1 MIKVARFA
9 GLSEGK
15 PGGLQSLGF
24 LSVVVAA
31 TIFGHDSFGQ
41 IGSEQVV
48 IYYGNETTEAAAASR
63 NYQVLLAALR
73 DQGGRDGQ
81 AIADEIA
88 DDAQRSPDVARTESQ
103 RLLQSCGRLNASI
116 AVFTNELMRSR
127 RFLFCRNGSRDV
139 ESLAFGDVPP
149 ASGGLLDL
157 TPLSRPEYLKG
168 ALEQIASLFPDA
180 PVSVSLLTHSHG
192 GIGMALM
199 PRVSAD
205 VTELDSA
212 SLRRMWDLRGSK
224 PDWAALKGTT
234 KSDYW
239 RVLAD
244 VSRKYRMRFALVF
257 RQACESGVDSLAEYR
272 LIPEGVELIA
282 HTAMGDLPSGKIDYE
297 SLLSAA
303 RAAPDLPRALSDNLT
318 AQGMHVDT
326 KGTFL
331 YWLVPIY
338 LWSVPP
344 VLFFLPL
351 IFWVGW
357 ICLRH
362 WGIIA
367 RTSKRTDAHALAAN
381 R

>member
-1 MIKVARFA
+1 
-9 GLSEGK
+9 
-15 PGGLQSLGF
+15 
-24 LSVVVAA
+24 
-31 TIFGHDSFGQ
+31 
-41 IGSEQVV
+41 
-48 IYYGNETTEAAAASR
+48 
-63 NYQVLLAALR
+63 LR
-73 DQGGRDGQ
+73 DHGGRDGQ

-88 DDAQRSPDVARTESQ
+88 DDARRSPEVARTES
-103 RLLQSCGRLNASI
+103 RSLLQSCGRLNASI

-139 ESLAFGDVPP
+139 QSLAFDDLPP

-168 ALEQIASLFPDA
+168 ALEHVASLFPDT
-180 PVSVSLLTHSHG
+180 SVNASLLTHSHG

-205 VTELDSA
+205 VADLDPA
-212 SLRRMWDLRGSK
+212 TLQRMWDLRTSR
-224 PDWAALKGTT
+224 PAWAALKGTS

-244 VSRKYRMRFALVF
+244 ISGKYRMRFALVF

-272 LIPEGVELIA
+272 LIAASVGLIA
-282 HTAMGDLPSGKIDYE
+282 HTAMGDLPSGKIDYD
-297 SLLSAA
+297 SLMSAVMA
-303 RAAPDLPRALSDNLT
+303 GPDLTRALSDNLS

-326 KGTFL
+326 KGTVL

-338 LWSVPP
+338 LWSLPP

-351 IFWVGW
+351 IFWIGW
-357 ICLRH
+357 TCLRRRQR
-362 WGIIA
+362 GIIVRSSEA
-367 RTSKRTDAHALAAN
+367 TDSRALAAS